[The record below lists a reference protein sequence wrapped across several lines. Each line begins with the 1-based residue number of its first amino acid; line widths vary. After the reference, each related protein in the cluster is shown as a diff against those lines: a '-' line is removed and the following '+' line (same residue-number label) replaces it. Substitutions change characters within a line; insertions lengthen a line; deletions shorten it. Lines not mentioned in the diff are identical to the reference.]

1 MKTRFEKFGN
11 VMIDIETLSTHKNA
25 AIIEIGAVEFNKFT
39 GETGETFNIII
50 EPSEWCRNDRHV
62 DGETI
67 QWWFRQTQEARNRFV
82 NMPKDVYTTD
92 LNDALW
98 KLKYFIMDCNSV
110 DEDKNVVV
118 WGNGSSF
125 DIAILE
131 NAYNYFHMEI
141 PWKFW
146 SVNDVRTIVDLNPSV
161 KENCKFDKGI
171 KHNAVSDCLYQVK
184 YLTDTIKSLNI
195 NQN

>member
-11 VMIDIETLSTHKNA
+11 VMIDLETLSTNKNA
-25 AIIEIGAVEFNKFT
+25 AIMEIGAVEFNKFT
-39 GETGETFNIII
+39 GKTGETFNIII
-50 EPSEWCRNDRHV
+50 EPYDWCRNDRHV

-67 QWWFRQTQEARNRFV
+67 QWWFKQSQEARKRFIKPPDDIYV
-82 NMPKDVYTTD
+82 TD
-92 LNDALW
+92 LNEALW
-98 KLKYFIMDCNSV
+98 KLRYWIQDCDTV
-110 DEDKNVVV
+110 DDDKNVVV
-118 WGNGSSF
+118 WGNGASF

-131 NAYNYFHMEI
+131 NAYDYFHIEI

-171 KHNAVSDCLYQVK
+171 RHSAVSDCMYEIK
-184 YLTDTIKSLNI
+184 YLTETIKTLKFK
-195 NQN
+195 

>member
-1 MKTRFEKFGN
+1 MKTRFEQFGN
-11 VMIDIETLSTHKNA
+11 VMIDLETLSTHKDA

-39 GETGETFNIII
+39 GETGKTFNIII

-67 QWWFRQTQEARNRFV
+67 QWWFKQSDAARKRFV
-82 NMPKDVYTTD
+82 NPQDGVYMTD

-98 KLKYFIMDCNSV
+98 KLKYFIMDCDSV
-110 DEDKNVVV
+110 DENKNVVV

-131 NAYNYFHMEI
+131 SAYNYFSMEI

-161 KENCKFDKGI
+161 KDNCKFDKGI
-171 KHNAVSDCLYQVK
+171 RHSAVSDCMHQIK
-184 YLTDTIKSLNI
+184 YLTEAIKSLKL
-195 NQN
+195 

>member
-1 MKTRFEKFGN
+1 MKTRFEKYGN

-25 AIIEIGAVEFNKFT
+25 AIIEIGAVEFNKYT
-39 GETGETFNIII
+39 GEIGETFNVIID
-50 EPSEWCRNDRHV
+50 PSEWTRNDRHV

-67 QWWFRQTQEARNRFV
+67 QWWFKQTDAARKRFV
-82 NMPKDVYTTD
+82 NPPDDVYVTD
-92 LNDALW
+92 LLDALW
-98 KLKYFIMDCNSV
+98 KLKYFIMDCDSV
-110 DEDKNVVV
+110 DDDKNVVV

-131 NAYNYFHMEI
+131 NAYLYFHQEV

-161 KENCKFDKGI
+161 KDNCKFDNGI
-171 KHNAVSDCLYQVK
+171 RHSAVSDCMHQIK
-184 YLTDTIKSLNI
+184 YLTETIKSLKL
-195 NQN
+195 